1 MKVTKYEIDMLN
13 VKAADA
19 CLIHFFDEHDND
31 YVVLVDA
38 GNYGDGQVVVDF
50 IKNRYGKSTIDLAIC
65 THCDSDHFGGFIY
78 LLEQIRDNTKNKITI
93 KEIWVHDPADHIELG
108 QIKWVRK
115 EETKNVKARSVYD
128 LGDKNMLDIL
138 DGLANQIK
146 WFEPFSDAAEF
157 ENQPYRASVFDGKI
171 EVVGPSVE
179 FYESLVVDFRNDLSR
194 KDYNTNEDEDDSAEL
209 KADGTIYS
217 KTLDDAGDDPSDQN
231 QSSVM
236 FVFKPDD
243 NKKFFFMGDA
253 GRKAIDNLKYKSD
266 KDLINKVH
274 WLKVPHHGSKYNL
287 DNEMISHIH
296 PTIAYISTEKV
307 GHYLSMAVVNG
318 LKKCN
323 CSVYSTHQTSSI
335 WHHKNI
341 IQRADYSNAVPL

>member
-93 KEIWVHDPADHIELG
+93 NEIWVHDPADHIDLG
-108 QIKWVRK
+108 QIKWIRK
-115 EETKNVKARSVYD
+115 EETKDVKARSVYD

-146 WFEPFSDAAEF
+146 WFEPFSDAAEY
-157 ENQPYRASVFDGKI
+157 ESQPYRARAFDGKI
-171 EVVGPSVE
+171 EVIGPSVK
-179 FYESLVVDFRNDLSR
+179 FYESLVVDFRNDLLR
-194 KDYNTNEDEDDSAEL
+194 KDYNTKDDEDETAE
-209 KADGTIYS
+209 KKSDGTIYS
-217 KTLDDAGDDPSDQN
+217 KTLDEAGDDPSDQN

-236 FVFKPDD
+236 FVFQPDN

-253 GRKAIDNLKYKSD
+253 GRKAFDNLKYEQDIK
-266 KDLINKVH
+266 LINKVH

-287 DNEMISHIH
+287 DNVMISHIH
-296 PTIAYISTEKV
+296 PKVAYISTEKI

-318 LKKCN
+318 LKQCD
-323 CSVYSTHQTSSI
+323 CSVYSTHKTSNI
-335 WHHKNI
+335 WHHNNTDS
-341 IQRADYSNAVPL
+341 RADYSNATPL